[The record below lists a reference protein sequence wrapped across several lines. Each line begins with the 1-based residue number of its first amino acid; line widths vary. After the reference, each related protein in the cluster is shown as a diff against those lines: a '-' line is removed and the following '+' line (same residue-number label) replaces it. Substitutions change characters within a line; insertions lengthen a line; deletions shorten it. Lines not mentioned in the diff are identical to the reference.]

1 MPVGR
6 DSTLDEIL
14 DRGSLRIPI
23 EFLGH
28 PDTGDPPEMYRD
40 PHTGEPDGLAPRVG
54 AMIASDLGVKLEIV
68 EILWP
73 DQIPA
78 LFDRRVDL
86 LPKHTLYPQRALRLE
101 FVMGRLMQIRVTC
114 QVPADRAD
122 QGIESLYREGRRIG
136 VWHGSS
142 NRDVAERFFPAAT
155 VVEAPAPTRLLLDGR
170 VDAVVGDAAIP
181 RTQSG
186 TESVA
191 GTGRH
196 AGSPVAGIQQDLDS
210 PRGSEIPQLAEQL
223 VRLPGR
229 GGGHR
234 GTLRDLVGEPH
245 GGPGVAGSLRLPGVA
260 PSVLRPD
267 LSYRSSL
274 PRPQFKLRIAWRD
287 K

>member
-1 MPVGR
+1 MPVGW

-14 DRGSLRIPI
+14 HRGSLRIPI

-40 PHTGEPDGLAPRVG
+40 PETGEPDGLAPRVG
-54 AMIASDLGVKLEIV
+54 AMIASDLGVELEIV

-78 LFDRRVDL
+78 LFEQRVDL

-122 QGIESLYREGRRIG
+122 QGIESLHREGLRIA

-155 VVEAPAPTRLLLDGR
+155 VLEAPDPTRLLLDGR
-170 VDAVVGDAAIP
+170 VDAVVGDAVTRRYLELNPELGLLREPDGNLVILSRGYNKISIRPGDP
-181 RTQSG
+181 RFLNWLNSWYDYRA
-186 TESVA
+186 TEGDIEELCVTWWESHMA
-191 GTGRH
+191 
-196 AGSPVAGIQQDLDS
+196 D
-210 PRGSEIPQLAEQL
+210 
-223 VRLPGR
+223 
-229 GGGHR
+229 
-234 GTLRDLVGEPH
+234 RD
-245 GGPGVAGSLRLPGVA
+245 
-260 PSVLRPD
+260 
-267 LSYRSSL
+267 
-274 PRPQFKLRIAWRD
+274 
-287 K
+287 